1 MAEELNKSSK
11 GPMTS
16 PQKLPPILEG
26 LRAVMQTRLDGVL
39 KHMLSRLEEIIYQWC
54 QGLSDAEQQ
63 HYMDIIIEIRRNRSQ
78 IEMDVS
84 KAVANSFLQM
94 PNLKAVSDTAKKAA
108 GFDKFDFDS
117 LSLVDSE
124 DMEITITVD
133 SMVARTRLDYSNLLN
148 LLRQRVLHLLPDVNL
163 ADKNFPL
170 DTGAL
175 AHHFQ
180 NAIKHLALTVTQK
193 VVILRVFQQEF
204 LGQLWPVLEE
214 ANQYLIEAGVLS
226 DLKVT
231 FKSQN
236 KAESDYDEVMALK
249 EKEKE
254 EQAGKKPEPEKKLDT
269 EDIFSFLRDVHSI
282 GNTGAS
288 AEGLPFPPANGAAV
302 SGATYH
308 GGQYVGGGGVGL
320 LSASAV
326 GGSVAAVP
334 LVPENIAATA
344 QVQALATEQLVGL
357 LSKLQEMQPKT
368 NLSDDDSSP
377 TVGEVRGGIRKG
389 LKSDS
394 KTVEAVRQADEDV
407 INLVSMLFDFILDD
421 DDLPM
426 AMKAL
431 LGRLQIPLLKV
442 AIIDKSFFNA
452 EKHQARQLLN
462 LLAKAGIGWNQ
473 KDPSGD
479 ALYTKIEEVVFRILN
494 EFISD
499 ISIFSDLLTEF
510 TEFYEQQQKRT
521 DSIDKRTR
529 EAEEGRARADMARA
543 MVQQTLNR
551 RLTGRQLPVVV
562 VKLLQEGWKHVLY
575 INCLKEGT
583 ESEPWKQAVKV
594 VDAVVWSVIPQAGA
608 DWIARLRNVS
618 PKLMNSLKKGLSAV
632 NYDALATE
640 SLLKELAQ
648 VHLELMGGH
657 AMPTVTVVDS
667 DAARAES
674 PAAGTISADQ
684 MNAGNMASATTV
696 VLPSD
701 SLQPAISETLPSD
714 DENVQKVNQL
724 NVGSWVEFV
733 QTDRRDR
740 HKLVARIR
748 SVDKLIFANRRGIK
762 VAEMTAMKLAVDMSQ
777 GRARI
782 IEEAQVLDRALESVI
797 GNLRTLGEQQQA
809 ATANKDK

>member
-1 MAEELNKSSK
+1 MN
-11 GPMTS
+11 S
-16 PQKLPPILEG
+16 PQKLPAVLEG
-26 LRAVMQTRLDGVL
+26 LRATMQTRLDASL
-39 KHMLSRLEEIIYQWC
+39 KNMLNRLEEIIYQWC

-63 HYMDIIIEIRRNRSQ
+63 RYMDIIIEMRRNRAQ

-84 KAVANSFLQM
+84 RSIANSFLQL
-94 PNLKAVSDTAKKAA
+94 PNLKVSDTSKKAA

-124 DMEITITVD
+124 DMEVTITID
-133 SMVARTRLDYSNLLN
+133 SMVARTRLDYANLYN
-148 LLRQRVLHLLPDVNL
+148 LLRQRFLHLMPSVNL
-163 ADKNFPL
+163 TDKNFPL

-180 NAIKHLALTVTQK
+180 SAIKHLALGVTQK
-193 VVILRVFQQEF
+193 VVILRVFQQEY
-204 LGQLWPVLEE
+204 LAQLWPILEE
-214 ANQYLIEAGVLS
+214 ANQILISAGILPE
-226 DLKVT
+226 LKAAYSAGP
-231 FKSQN
+231 KG
-236 KAESDYDEVMALK
+236 ESDYDEVMARK

-254 EQAGKKPEPEKKLDT
+254 EKAKQSDEPEKKLDT
-269 EDIFSFLRDVHSI
+269 EDIFSFLRDVHKI
-282 GNTGAS
+282 GNSGPS
-288 AEGLPFPPANGAAV
+288 ADGLPIPPSSGSV
-302 SGATYH
+302 VTGATYH
-308 GGQYVGGGGVGL
+308 GGEYVGGGGVGL
-320 LSASAV
+320 LPASAV

-334 LVPENIAATA
+334 IVPENIAATA

-357 LSKLQEMQPKT
+357 LSKLQEMQPKAK
-368 NLSDDDSSP
+368 LVEDDSSP
-377 TVGEVRGGIRKG
+377 SVTEVRGGIRKS
-389 LKSDS
+389 LKSDE
-394 KTVEAVRQADEDV
+394 KTVEAVKQADEDV

-421 DDLPM
+421 DDLPT

-452 EKHQARQLLN
+452 EKHKARQLLN

-473 KDPSGD
+473 KDPGGD
-479 ALYTKIEEVVFRILN
+479 ALYSKIEEVVFRILN

-499 ISIFSDLLTEF
+499 LVIFDELLAEF
-510 TEFYEQQQKRT
+510 SEFYDQQQKRT
-521 DSIDKRTR
+521 ESIDKRTR

-551 RLTGRQLPVVV
+551 RLTGRQLPLVV

-594 VDAVVWSVIPQAGA
+594 VDAVVWSVVPQPGP
-608 DWIARLRNVS
+608 DWIARLKNVS
-618 PKLMNSLKKGLSAV
+618 PKLMNSLKKGLAAV

-640 SLLKELAQ
+640 SLLRELAQ
-648 VHLELMGGH
+648 VHNELMGGH
-657 AMPTVTVVDS
+657 EMPTVTVLDQ
-667 DAARAES
+667 DAARAEA
-674 PAAGTISADQ
+674 PGAGAINADQ
-684 MNAGNMASATTV
+684 IGASGSDATTV

-701 SLQPAISETLPSD
+701 NLQPAVSETLPSD
-714 DENVQKVNQL
+714 NEHVQKVNQL
-724 NVGSWVEFV
+724 NVGSWVEFI

-797 GNLRTLGEQQQA
+797 GNLRTLGEQAKQQP
-809 ATANKDK
+809 